1 MAVRVWISRSGL
13 HDENE
18 SDGKLLRILVGF
30 WWISQYH
37 LATFQ
42 LPYREKDWSP
52 DDYSLIKKDAHL

>member
-18 SDGKLLRILVGF
+18 SDGKLLHILVG
-30 WWISQYH
+30 
-37 LATFQ
+37 
-42 LPYREKDWSP
+42 P